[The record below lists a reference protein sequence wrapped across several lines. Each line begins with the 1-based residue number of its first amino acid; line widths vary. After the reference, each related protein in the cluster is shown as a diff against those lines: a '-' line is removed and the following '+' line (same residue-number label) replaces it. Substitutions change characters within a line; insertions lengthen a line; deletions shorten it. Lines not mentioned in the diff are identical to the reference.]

1 MTLMVSTAY
10 LDEGERCDRLLLMH
24 DARVIADAT
33 PADIRAGLPSL
44 EEAIIQ
50 RIQAVDAA
58 LAEDAFGR

>member
-1 MTLMVSTAY
+1 
-10 LDEGERCDRLLLMH
+10 
-24 DARVIADAT
+24 VIADAT

-58 LAEDAFGR
+58 LAEDAYGR